1 MKTVSLMLSMI
12 AFIALGSCNQS
23 VDANALLKNAETRTE
38 IMNTI
43 AGNHSYMTEFMDAM
57 QNNCLLYTS
66 PSPRDRTRSR
76 MPSSA

>member
-57 QNNCLLYTS
+57 
-66 PSPRDRTRSR
+66 
-76 MPSSA
+76 